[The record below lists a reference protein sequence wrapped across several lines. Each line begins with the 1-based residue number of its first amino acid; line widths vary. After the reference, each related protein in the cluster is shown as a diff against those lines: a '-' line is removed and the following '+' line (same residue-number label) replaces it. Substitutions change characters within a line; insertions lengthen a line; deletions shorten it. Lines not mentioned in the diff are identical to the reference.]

1 VTTAKFRTVKL
12 QRAMAD
18 PRDSPNLK
26 IIHLVI
32 GYLSD
37 AFITVLNAPIISL
50 CQYISLQ
57 ARNTTRTAASI
68 STKSENWGALLRY
81 VEPSDP
87 SFRSNSFDEHFTL

>member
-12 QRAMAD
+12 QRAMVD
-18 PRDSPNLK
+18 PRHSPNLQ
-26 IIHLVI
+26 IIHVVI

-37 AFITVLNAPIISL
+37 AFRTVLNAPIKSL
-50 CQYISLQ
+50 GRYISLQ

-68 STKSENWGALLRY
+68 SMKSEIWGVLLRC
-81 VEPSDP
+81 VEPSDL